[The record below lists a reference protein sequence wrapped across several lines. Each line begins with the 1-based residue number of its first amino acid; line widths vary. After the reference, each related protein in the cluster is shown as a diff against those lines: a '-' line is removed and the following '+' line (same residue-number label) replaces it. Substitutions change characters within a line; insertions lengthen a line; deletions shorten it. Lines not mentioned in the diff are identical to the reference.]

1 MSNAPRMRRPARS
14 AMFRS
19 VPIYDYQCRRCK
31 HRFEQLV
38 RPGQQPDCPSCG
50 ASGAKGPDRLFS
62 GTAAVSTTRSRE
74 RSFAGARS
82 RANAVK
88 KEKDRAHQIYLQNH
102 IKDHS

>member
-1 MSNAPRMRRPARS
+1 MFAP
-14 AMFRS
+14 

-38 RPGQQPDCPSCG
+38 RPGQAPDCPACG
-50 ASGAKGPDRLFS
+50 AAGPERLFPA
-62 GTAAVSTTRSRE
+62 TAVVSTARSRE
-74 RSFAGARS
+74 RALAGART
-82 RANAVK
+82 RASAVK

>member
-1 MSNAPRMRRPARS
+1 
-14 AMFRS
+14 MFRS